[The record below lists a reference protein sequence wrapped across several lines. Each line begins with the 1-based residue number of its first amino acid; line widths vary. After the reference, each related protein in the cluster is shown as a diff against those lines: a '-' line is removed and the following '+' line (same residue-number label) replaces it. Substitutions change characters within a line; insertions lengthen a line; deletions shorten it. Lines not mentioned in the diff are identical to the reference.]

1 MELQEDSSGDDAEM
15 EQFLVQEKMKPK
27 RALGYRRKL
36 EVMNNKTSR
45 YQFRSPDCSA
55 NADVDSMEK
64 EFGEMSPGQSRRRQ
78 LPHP

>member
-1 MELQEDSSGDDAEM
+1 MELREDSSGDDAEM

-36 EVMNNKTSR
+36 AVMTNQVKSYDTN
-45 YQFRSPDCSA
+45 YAA
-55 NADVDSMEK
+55 NVDVDDVEQ
-64 EFGEMSPGQSRRRQ
+64 EFGELSPGHARQRQ